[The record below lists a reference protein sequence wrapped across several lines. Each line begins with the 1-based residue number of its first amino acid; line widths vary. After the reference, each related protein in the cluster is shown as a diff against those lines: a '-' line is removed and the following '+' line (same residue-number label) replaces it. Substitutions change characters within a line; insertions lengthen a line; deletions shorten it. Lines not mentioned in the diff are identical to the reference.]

1 MKYNTKKCV
10 SLTISYHQYF
20 LRISKDWS
28 MLHHGSVGRV
38 QSKEGYFMFTWAF
51 FGIFLF
57 FFIKKMFFISFS
69 FVFVMKYQIS
79 AKEY

>member
-38 QSKEGYFMFTWAF
+38 QSKGGYFMFTYAF
-51 FGIFLF
+51 FGIFWF
-57 FFIKKMFFISFS
+57 FFMKKKFFCHFH
-69 FVFVMKYQIS
+69 FFF
-79 AKEY
+79 